1 MNRKRYRVSEYND
14 NNKKYKSETDDAKD
28 RTYNITTRSMTLIVL
43 DRITILEKSL
53 KASNDEIIKL
63 QNQNI
68 QYTQRLTEV
77 YTYIGLHTTPFYN
90 HINSYI
96 S

>member
-1 MNRKRYRVSEYND
+1 MNRKRYRVSEYNND
-14 NNKKYKSETDDAKD
+14 NKKYKSETDDAKD

-43 DRITILEKSL
+43 DRINILEKSL

-63 QNQNI
+63 QHQNI
-68 QYTQRLTEV
+68 QYAQRLTEV
-77 YTYIGLHTTPFYN
+77 YNFIGLHTSPFYN
-90 HINSYI
+90 HVDSYI

>member
-1 MNRKRYRVSEYND
+1 MNRKRYRVSEYNND
-14 NNKKYKSETDDAKD
+14 NKKYKSETDDAKD

-43 DRITILEKSL
+43 DRINILEKSL

-63 QNQNI
+63 HHQNI
-68 QYTQRLTEV
+68 QYSQRLSEV
-77 YTYIGLHTTPFYN
+77 YTFIGLHTSPFYN
-90 HINSYI
+90 HANSYI